1 MKRTFFLLASTDETE
16 QTIKAYVLNFGD
28 EETGIR
34 EITTPSNLLNSSN
47 LSNFYYS
54 LDGRRIGEKPTT
66 KVLYI
71 HNGQKLMIK

>member
-1 MKRTFFLLASTDETE
+1 MKRTFFLLASTDVTE

-34 EITTPSNLLNSSN
+34 EITTPSNL
-47 LSNFYYS
+47 SNFYYS

-66 KVLYI
+66 KGLYI
-71 HNGQKLMIK
+71 HNGQKFMIK